1 LQKIKNNIDSL
12 AAAMI
17 GGLLVILFT
26 RHGGVGISPDS
37 IYYLSAA
44 DSLKA
49 GHGYYQFDDTP
60 FIMFPLFFPTSIACI
75 EFVFHHS
82 YFQLAPYVNAL
93 LFGLTI
99 FISGCMLEQT
109 NHSKWL
115 KWIVLLLIAL
125 SPSLLEVYSMLW
137 SETWY
142 VLMVLLFIWYIKK
155 YFEISSFR
163 HLIYVAIVAAIAA
176 ETRLIGI
183 SIIATGGLL
192 IMMNHA
198 MEIQKKLVHFF
209 CFGWIACLPVT
220 INLARNFYLTHTLT
234 GIRQK
239 GVTPFIVNLQYYGE
253 VLISWLPFTKGISA
267 YPVLVAC
274 FFLATVTGIFMYRA
288 IRKLEHHTYE
298 KIAVAY
304 TLIYSILMLLTAT
317 ISRYETINNR
327 LLAPFFIPCLFTIS
341 FYSVAALQA
350 FVQKTYRIGWILLVT
365 LSSGMVIWSYVQT
378 DKASWIE
385 YNEGGIGGY
394 TDDDWRINS
403 ELINYLRQDH
413 SLFRQGI
420 PVYSNASHA
429 VYFNTKAHLL
439 ILPETKHLEA
449 VQKFNKQPLQLLIW
463 FTKEENFDLLSLEQ
477 VRAHKSLTVIKSFK
491 DGYIFRCATK

>member
-1 LQKIKNNIDSL
+1 MQLFKNNIDSVI
-12 AAAMI
+12 AALI

-26 RHGGVGISPDS
+26 KHGGVGVSPDS

-44 DSLKA
+44 DSLNA
-49 GHGYYQFDDTP
+49 GHGYFQFDDTP
-60 FIMFPLFFPTSIACI
+60 LIMFPLFFSTSIAFI
-75 EFVFHHS
+75 ESVFQQS
-82 YFQLAPYVNAL
+82 YFQIAAYVNAV

-109 NHSKWL
+109 NHTKWL

-142 VLMVLLFIWYIKK
+142 VLEVILFIWFIKK
-155 YFEISSFR
+155 YFEIPSIKY
-163 HLIYVAIVAAIAA
+163 LLYVALIAAIAA
-176 ETRLIGI
+176 ETRLIGV
-183 SIIATGGLL
+183 SVIATGGLL
-192 IMMNHA
+192 IILNHEMA
-198 MEIQKKLVHFF
+198 LRKKGIHFLLFGLV
-209 CFGWIACLPVT
+209 ACMPFVL
-220 INLARNFYLTHTLT
+220 NLARNFYLTQTLT

-239 GVTPFIVNLQYYGE
+239 GITPFFVNLKYYGE
-253 VLISWLPFTKGISA
+253 VLINWLPFTKGINM
-267 YPVLVAC
+267 YPVQFAC
-274 FFLATVTGIFMYRA
+274 FFLAGVAGIFIYRA
-288 IRKLEHHTYE
+288 IRKIEHHSYE

-304 TLIYSILMLLTAT
+304 TLVYSILMLVSAT

-341 FYSVAALQA
+341 FYCVAALQA
-350 FVQKTYRIGWILLVT
+350 FKQKNTRIAWIFLVVFA
-365 LSSGMVIWSYVQT
+365 SGMVAWSYGQT
-378 DKASWIE
+378 NKASWEE

-403 ELINYLRQDH
+403 ELINYLRSDTSIFH
-413 SLFRQGI
+413 KGI

-429 VYFNTKAHLL
+429 VYFNTKAHLF
-439 ILPETKHLEA
+439 ILPEIKHVLA
-449 VQKFNKQPLQLLIW
+449 VQKFNQQPQQILIW

-477 VRAHKSLTVIKSFK
+477 VKAHKTLTQIKAFK
-491 DGYIFRCATK
+491 DGYIFLCATK